1 VSQAD
6 LAAEVL
12 KGVDKNWLAY
22 YDGAGVI
29 RRQNESVDYGLAA
42 FTSFQELRGLTTAER
57 AASPGVGKVFQG
69 LKIAFTHTSGA
80 LTIYKNDLDVTP
92 ILEDHVVEWINKFDI
107 GVAEL
112 LAKRVSFSPS
122 QNRLFFNFYDAD
134 GERIFAQARNFSPLA
149 KSKYWTVG
157 KADDVI
163 PIYYS
168 KDQSREQL
176 PLLVVTEDCLSAIKI
191 SRQNDAMPALSSDL
205 SLTKLKR
212 LARLYGAFLVWLDGD
227 MYHKAQ
233 RICRRLQLLGCEAQA
248 VYTPLDPKCYDD
260 VTIGKVLLTGKLE

>member
-1 VSQAD
+1 MPGDDQ
-6 LAAEVL
+6 LQ
-12 KGVDKNWLAY
+12 Y
-22 YDGAGVI
+22 
-29 RRQNESVDYGLAA
+29 
-42 FTSFQELRGLTTAER
+42 R
-57 AASPGVGKVFQG
+57 A
-69 LKIAFTHTSGA
+69 
-80 LTIYKNDLDVTP
+80 
-92 ILEDHVVEWINKFDI
+92 HVVEWINSYGI
-107 GVAEL
+107 EVAEL

-163 PIYYS
+163 PIYYRS
-168 KDQSREQL
+168 KEAYLQVGFHETGK
-176 PLLVVTEDCLSAIKI
+176 LVITEDCLSAIKI

-260 VTIGKVLLTGKLE
+260 VTIGKVLLTGKL